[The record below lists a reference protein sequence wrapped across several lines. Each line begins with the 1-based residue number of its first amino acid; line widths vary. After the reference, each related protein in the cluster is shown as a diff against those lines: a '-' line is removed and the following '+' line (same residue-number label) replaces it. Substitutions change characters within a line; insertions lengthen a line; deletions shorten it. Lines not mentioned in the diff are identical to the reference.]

1 MKILLG
7 TDNDGKLREMRAILA
22 SLPAE
27 LVSPAEIGLD
37 IYVEEEG
44 STYSENATLKAGAYS
59 QASGLIALADDSG
72 LEVDCLGGEPGVY
85 SKRYLPKP
93 DATDAERRAYLL
105 QKLRDKPRPWLAH
118 FHCTVA
124 VVAPGRTVRLF
135 DGDCFGE
142 IIPEER
148 GQNGF
153 GYDPI
158 FLLREIN
165 CTMAELSMEE
175 KNRVSHRS
183 RALREAYPALLRLI
197 NEGG

>member
-7 TDNDGKLREMRAILA
+7 TNNDGKLREMRAILA
-22 SLPAE
+22 PLPAE
-27 LVSPAEIGLD
+27 LVSPVELGLD
-37 IYVEEEG
+37 IHVEEEG
-44 STYSENATLKAGAYS
+44 STYSENATLKASAYS
-59 QASGLIALADDSG
+59 RASGLVALADDSG
-72 LEVDCLGGEPGVY
+72 LAVDCLGGEPGVY
-85 SKRYLPKP
+85 SKRYLPKL

-105 QKLRDKPRPWLAH
+105 QKLSDKPRPWRAH

-124 VVAPGRTVRLF
+124 VVAPDRTVRLF

-142 IIPEER
+142 VIPEER

-153 GYDPI
+153 GYDSI

-165 CTMAELSMEE
+165 RTMAELSMEE
-175 KNRVSHRS
+175 KNHVSHRA
-183 RALREAYPALLRLI
+183 RALWAACPTLVRLI